1 MRRHLGLR
9 AALTTLALAGFLA
22 GCGATGTG
30 DDDAAKATTTTAAT
44 KTTDAPSTGKA
55 PAATTTTDPD
65 EGRGDVIPDEPEA
78 ESGPTEDLVTVS
90 DPVHNAFSIGVPNG
104 WNNLVYS
111 SVEGQVTHEV
121 INSVSPDGKTVLF
134 IGDPKIPSYWNP
146 ATANPVTVDFCNK
159 LDFMELKSYSPA
171 PEYMP
176 AYVQQ
181 KFGKLPGFQLGS
193 VETDADAEA
202 GLAQAFADRGLAAPG
217 IAIVNLHFS
226 YEDEDGTT
234 VNALIV
240 GTTMDSGDFWS
251 ASVLGLSTTG
261 DVATYRP
268 MLAAMTQTEQTN
280 PEWTAQQNAR
290 HQQVLAQIDA
300 NTAAMTSQ
308 HQANM
313 AAIQSSAQRH
323 QERMAAIESANDASV
338 AGFYDRMEAGDAT
351 QRGFLN
357 YINDEN
363 TVATSSGTTYQV
375 DNSYDRYWL
384 NPTTGEYAGG
394 DINFGDAQ
402 LRELG
407 LNPSDYEEV
416 KIVR

>member
-1 MRRHLGLR
+1 MRRHLGFR
-9 AALTTLALAGFLA
+9 AALTTLALAGFVA
-22 GCGATGTG
+22 GCGASGSVDG
-30 DDDAAKATTTTAAT
+30 DAAPASTTTEA
-44 KTTDAPSTGKA
+44 KAPSGAGKA
-55 PAATTTTDPD
+55 PAATTTTVAD

-78 ESGPTEDLVTVS
+78 SSGPTEDLVTVQ
-90 DPVHNAFSIGVPNG
+90 DPVNNAFSIGVPNG
-104 WNNLVYS
+104 WDNLVYS

-121 INSVSPDGKTVLF
+121 VNSVSPDGKTVLF

-171 PEYMP
+171 PEYLP
-176 AYVQQ
+176 QYVQE
-181 KFGKLPGFQLGS
+181 KFGQLPGFELGS

-202 GLAQAFADRGLAAPG
+202 GLAQAFVDRGLTAPG
-217 IAIVNLHFS
+217 IAIVNLHFT
-226 YEDEDGTT
+226 YQDDDGTP

-268 MLAAMTQTEQTN
+268 MLAAMTHTEQAN

-300 NTAAMTSQ
+300 NTARMTSQ

-323 QERMAAIESANDASV
+323 QERMSAIESAGDASV

-394 DINFGDAQ
+394 DSNFGDTQ

-416 KIVR
+416 KVVR